1 MNILCVMVYKWWTVR
16 NVMTILESIDQ
27 LYVCEHVGLD
37 VMELVKWALVSLYLM
52 LFMAIDK
59 HDQSAGVCK

>member
-1 MNILCVMVYKWWTVR
+1 MHLLIGYIELCLKFREKYLV
-16 NVMTILESIDQ
+16 
-27 LYVCEHVGLD
+27 HVGYLKND
-37 VMELVKWALVSLYLM
+37 PLGPNIFTAKWALVSLYLM